1 MLITAVG
8 DPISH
13 SQINKYMCTF
23 FFAILDIIYA
33 MHIVFFLS
41 IHKIV
46 WYLMAIDKSI
56 ENYTSNWFTTPEMIL
71 SGNSEQ
77 MLAAPQIC
85 VIVCYRIQ
93 SLNISIYFV
102 FYYWAFRL
110 YERSILFN
118 KIRLCIPMNIN
129 FLPMVLRWWAVSM
142 VSSQSWLL
150 WLCYWSPS
158 FILIIHSIP
167 NARIHISGSIDWDR
181 EAGGM
186 RSTERRT
193 TYLKASKWYL

>member
-1 MLITAVG
+1 MYIFLCYSRYNLRHA
-8 DPISH
+8 H
-13 SQINKYMCTF
+13 SF
-23 FFAILDIIYA
+23 
-33 MHIVFFLS
+33 FFLS

-129 FLPMVLRWWAVSM
+129 FLPIYWDGEQWAWFQVNLDCCDYAID
-142 VSSQSWLL
+142 LL
-150 WLCYWSPS
+150 LLY
-158 FILIIHSIP
+158 
-167 NARIHISGSIDWDR
+167 
-181 EAGGM
+181 
-186 RSTERRT
+186 
-193 TYLKASKWYL
+193 